1 VKNSVFSYEQ
11 ITYAIKQ
18 VETGKSVTQVIHDM
32 GISEQTFFRWK
43 KKYSG
48 MTPSEAKKIDSSGM
62 KTDD

>member
-1 VKNSVFSYEQ
+1 MKNSVFSYEQ
-11 ITYAIKQ
+11 VTYAIKQ
-18 VETGKSVTQVIHDM
+18 VETGTSVTQVIHDM

-48 MTPSEAKKIDSSGM
+48 MTPSEAKKIDSLGM